1 MRLRVE
7 SLSDGRRTEKVDR
20 VSLLPQSMDAR
31 SVKTREEQQHHRG
44 RYRRRLHLVELDE
57 LCFLLVDGERHAHRR
72 VARRRRV
79 RAFPLETETLLPV
92 RSPRGGALS
101 SAGRDARR
109 AATRQRGVVH
119 DGDETLGGG
128 VPDRIAAFVHHPLRE
143 RGEDELSV
151 SSTFVVSTRTRRRF
165 ASRSTR
171 LHRIGRRRIDGDLEV
186 DPSDDVVRA
195 ALPLSPVSSCLHAAF
210 VPIRI
215 TGARAADAE
224 SLHAREKEHRQRR
237 RGRARHGS
245 GDGRLERTRASRRDG
260 DGARV
265 GLEAPRRSASE

>member
-1 MRLRVE
+1 
-7 SLSDGRRTEKVDR
+7 
-20 VSLLPQSMDAR
+20 MDAR
-31 SVKTREEQQHHRG
+31 SVKTREEQQHHRR

-79 RAFPLETETLLPV
+79 TAFPLETETLLPV
-92 RSPRGGALS
+92 RSPCGGALS

-151 SSTFVVSTRTRRRF
+151 SSTFVVSTRSRRF
-165 ASRSTR
+165 ASPRRRIASRSTH

-195 ALPLSPVSSCLHAAF
+195 ALPLSPVSRCLHAAF

-224 SLHAREKEHRQRR
+224 SLQEKEHRQRR

-245 GDGRLERTRASRRDG
+245 GDGRLERTRASSETTAT
-260 DGARV
+260 ARASD
-265 GLEAPRRSASE
+265 LEEGTTQSAPLGMTATGKL